1 MYEISMDEAKFL
13 SAAMAL
19 GADKK
24 PIFLSEVAARMG
36 LQIEPSILGE
46 TFKAEGDSLLAAKL
60 VLLSPG
66 LPN

>member
-1 MYEISMDEAKFL
+1 MYEISMDEAAFL
-13 SAAMAL
+13 SAAMSL
-19 GADKK
+19 GADKE
-24 PIFLSEVAARMG
+24 PIFLSEIAVRMG
-36 LQIEPSILGE
+36 REMAPEILGE